1 MKKYLAAAL
10 CVSLCILP
18 AHAEAVGGPE
28 VAAASAVLMEKE
40 TGKVL
45 FEMNPH
51 QRLEPASV
59 TKIMTLL
66 LTMEALDSGVLSVDD
81 TVQVSARAAS
91 MGGSQVYLKEG
102 EVMSVHDLLKAV
114 AVASGNDASV
124 ALAEHLAGS
133 ESAFVEKMNAKAVEL
148 GMSAPDLGLRHCPDE
163 PGADLE
169 APPYPGVY
177 DHLDGYPSGWSVP
190 ACQYQQAGAV
200 L

>member
-91 MGGSQVYLKEG
+91 MGGSQV
-102 EVMSVHDLLKAV
+102 
-114 AVASGNDASV
+114 
-124 ALAEHLAGS
+124 
-133 ESAFVEKMNAKAVEL
+133 
-148 GMSAPDLGLRHCPDE
+148 
-163 PGADLE
+163 
-169 APPYPGVY
+169 
-177 DHLDGYPSGWSVP
+177 
-190 ACQYQQAGAV
+190 
-200 L
+200 